1 MDRIFDR
8 MLNSITVEDI
18 VVMFADIQR
27 HTHPIFDR
35 IDNYLMP
42 IVESIE
48 MRGYTTLSGGRMHT
62 EGG

>member
-1 MDRIFDR
+1 